1 MKMKGGTQC
10 ENLFVNVLALL
21 RNPDIK
27 QLKYDRLNLLGGI
40 VLREILTQHITRKRN
55 ITLYGLFL
63 LDHDWITWNPR

>member
-1 MKMKGGTQC
+1 MKMKRGTQC

-40 VLREILTQHITRKRN
+40 VLRKILAQLVARKRN

-63 LDHDWITWNPR
+63 LHHD

>member
-27 QLKYDRLNLLGGI
+27 QLEYDRLNLLGGI
-40 VLREILTQHITRKRN
+40 VLSEILTQLIA
-55 ITLYGLFL
+55 
-63 LDHDWITWNPR
+63 